1 MEGPEAQRVIS
12 LTMVVTPGRDQRRS
26 LNGGLSDARVCDLN
40 HCPFANAFYPLS
52 HWMVT
57 VLFIVIPQ
65 LVTNTL
71 RRNMLTGD
79 LSEGNRKVHTV
90 FFLPQIPFTFFS

>member
-12 LTMVVTPGRDQRRS
+12 LTMVVTPGRDQRQS

-52 HWMVT
+52 HWMLT
-57 VLFIVIPQ
+57 ESSIGWICYCSHFIDEVQ
-65 LVTNTL
+65 RGEVVFTNCCTAI
-71 RRNMLTGD
+71 
-79 LSEGNRKVHTV
+79 K
-90 FFLPQIPFTFFS
+90 